1 MLTFP
6 RRWGSVPTPECP
18 LGDKVPDVLCSHTLI
33 RILISL
39 LQGCPGAGLWLSGH
53 PQHSK
58 ARCLPSRPGAEGR
71 RVHLCGGRPGGHC
84 RFSCS
89 AGGKSWPR
97 SAANTLVFAF
107 QNTHQPQKPKDDLAK
122 KAAVL
127 LTPKQE
133 PVETPVSKISEES
146 SSSTEEDEP
155 PSSPEL
161 RKTKR
166 SRFQR
171 KTVNKSKG
179 SGWTC
184 GVCHSWFPERDEYV
198 SHMKKD
204 HGKVRRTPGALALA
218 LPEGRAPRLRAGPR
232 AFSASVWAVLRP
244 PYKPGQEP
252 ACSRR
257 LRGAG
262 LLPVVVNSREQEFV
276 SPVCSHGMGKERR
289 SEAVLRSHIWLLC
302 TTGGPDRLVSAPC
315 AVPTCPFLSYSR

>member
-1 MLTFP
+1 M
-6 RRWGSVPTPECP
+6 PECP
-18 LGDKVPDVLCSHTLI
+18 LGDKVPDVFPHPDQDI
-33 RILISL
+33 GIWQIL
-39 LQGCPGAGLWLSGH
+39 LQGCPGAGLWLI
-53 PQHSK
+53 PIT
-58 ARCLPSRPGAEGR
+58 ARPGVSPPAPR
-71 RVHLCGGRPGGHC
+71 LRVHLQREAW
-84 RFSCS
+84 RVSCS

-204 HGKVRRTPGALALA
+204 HGKVRRRPGAPA
-218 LPEGRAPRLRAGPR
+218 LPEGRAPRLRAGPG
-232 AFSASVWAVLRP
+232 AFPASVQAVLLPR
-244 PYKPGQEP
+244 YRPGQEP
-252 ACSRR
+252 ACLLR
-257 LRGAG
+257 LRGAVTCYG
-262 LLPVVVNSREQEFV
+262 EQQRADLWFPNVQPWDRQGEIGG
-276 SPVCSHGMGKERR
+276 SA
-289 SEAVLRSHIWLLC
+289 EAPHLASLHSWR
-302 TTGGPDRLVSAPC
+302 A
-315 AVPTCPFLSYSR
+315 

>member
-1 MLTFP
+1 MTQTWAVLTVPFSCGRMIYKCAMCDTVFTHKP
-6 RRWGSVPTPECP
+6 LLSSHFDQHLLNQRVSVFKCPDCP
-18 LGDKVPDVLCSHTLI
+18 LLFAQKRTMLEHLKVTPWPCAASWCLSTALC
-33 RILISL
+33 R
-39 LQGCPGAGLWLSGH
+39 
-53 PQHSK
+53 
-58 ARCLPSRPGAEGR
+58 
-71 RVHLCGGRPGGHC
+71 GRPGGHC
-84 RFSCS
+84 RVSCS

-204 HGKVRRTPGALALA
+204 HGKVRRRPGAPA
-218 LPEGRAPRLRAGPR
+218 LPEGRAPRLRAGPG
-232 AFSASVWAVLRP
+232 AFPALVWAVLLP
-244 PYKPGQEP
+244 PYRPGQEP
-252 ACSRR
+252 ACS
-257 LRGAG
+257 LRFQGAVTCHG
-262 LLPVVVNSREQEFV
+262 EQQ
-276 SPVCSHGMGKERR
+276 R
-289 SEAVLRSHIWLLC
+289 ADI
-302 TTGGPDRLVSAPC
+302 
-315 AVPTCPFLSYSR
+315 